1 MTMEQR
7 TLLLV
12 LTIGALAPFVVEL
25 VPRIKLPAMVLEIG
39 LGIVVGPQVL
49 DWARPGPNLDVLA
62 RFGMVALF
70 FLAGLEIDFNAIRGR
85 PLALASAGW
94 LLSAGLALGLS
105 WVLTKTGLTLDRMV
119 VAVAL
124 TTTALGALIPILR
137 DAGVL
142 NSKFGSFAVA
152 MGAAGEFGPIVLIS
166 VLLTAGEA
174 TSHVVATVTL
184 LALFGSL
191 AGIAFVASR
200 KRPDYLG
207 DLFWRKLH
215 TSAQLPVRISVLLL
229 AGLVL
234 LTRRFGLDSVLGAL
248 AAGTIV
254 RVSWWGHT
262 GEMVRHKLEGIGYGF
277 FVPIFFVASGLKF
290 DLNALTS
297 SAQALWRLPLF
308 LLLFLVVRGVP
319 VLLCQRDLPRGDLL
333 PLALLAATELPLV
346 VAVTEIAVETGKM
359 RPVNAS
365 ALVGAGMVSVLVY
378 PLMALSLRKEHDAG
392 MNACSDKQ
400 SGSGVSDLP
409 TGQ

>member
-1 MTMEQR
+1 MTMDQR

-25 VPRIKLPAMVLEIG
+25 VPRIKLPAIVLEIG

-94 LLSAGLALGLS
+94 LLSAGLALGLG
-105 WVLTKTGLTLDRMV
+105 WVLAKTGLTLDSMV

-142 NSKFGSFAVA
+142 NSTFGSFAVA

-200 KRPDYLG
+200 NRPDYLG
-207 DLFWRKLH
+207 DLLWRKLH

-319 VLLCQRDLPRGDLL
+319 VLLCRRDLPRGDLV

-346 VAVTEIAVETGKM
+346 VAVTEIAVESGKM

-378 PLMALSLRKEHDAG
+378 PLMALSIRKEHDAE
-392 MNACSDKQ
+392 MNACSEKQ
-400 SGSGVSDLP
+400 AGSDVSDLP
-409 TGQ
+409 AGQ